1 MSFATVRMSMSMG
14 CTPASSCTYQ
24 PSAMQAITTPRVQR
38 AMRAHIGGMVG
49 KIFPSRSRYRFSS
62 GPRPKPMTREPRP
75 TRERFAKMKIAR
87 TVQLKI
93 SVTVPVCRPSMR
105 PSPCWNE
112 VFVSEPTPENTLMAI
127 PSARTIQ
134 AGSSRSSC
142 RSRRLP
148 FSWVKMA
155 DFAFCF
161 MHTS

>member
-1 MSFATVRMSMSMG
+1 
-14 CTPASSCTYQ
+14 
-24 PSAMQAITTPRVQR
+24 
-38 AMRAHIGGMVG
+38 
-49 KIFPSRSRYRFSS
+49 
-62 GPRPKPMTREPRP
+62 MTREPRP

-134 AGSSRSSC
+134 AC

-148 FSWVKMA
+148 FSRVKMA